1 MKKIITAFAIAL
13 ACTVLIHA
21 QAGIEFVSEQVDF
34 GEIDSGKVVDLEFE
48 FSNTGNETLEIKN
61 ITSTCGCTVT
71 SLEKQ
76 AYQPGEKGIIPVKF
90 YSRGYQ
96 GRVVKTLTVSTNDP
110 KKPYVRLRL
119 TGIVTMKNYASI
131 EVVPNRLH
139 FEKVPLGG
147 ELEQTFEIRNPGS
160 LPLRIIEVIH
170 GPEISPRFSGK
181 SVGPGEALS
190 VTLHL
195 KGMAPGPFVTYL
207 KIRSNAFR
215 QSLAVVK
222 VDADVAETGA
232 SEVVAPD

>member
-1 MKKIITAFAIAL
+1 MKKFMTGIAVAL
-13 ACTVLIHA
+13 ICTILVHA
-21 QAGIEFVSEQVDF
+21 QAGIEFTSEQVDF
-34 GEIDSGKVVDLEFE
+34 GEVDSGKVVDLQFE
-48 FSNTGNETLEIKN
+48 FTNTGSESLEIKN

-76 AYQPGEKGIIPVKF
+76 SYEPGEKGIIPVKF

-110 KKPYVRLRL
+110 QKPYVRLRL

-131 EVVPNRLH
+131 EVSPNRLH
-139 FEKVPLGG
+139 FKDVPLGG
-147 ELEQTFEIRNPGS
+147 EAEQTFEIRNPGS

-170 GPEISPRFSGK
+170 GPEVSPRFSGK
-181 SVGPGEALS
+181 SVGPGEALT
-190 VTLHL
+190 VTLHI
-195 KGMAPGPFVTYL
+195 KGMAAGPFVTYL

-222 VDADVAETGA
+222 VDADIAETGA
-232 SEVVAPD
+232 QEVVASD

>member
-1 MKKIITAFAIAL
+1 MKKFIAGIAVAL
-13 ACTVLIHA
+13 VCAVLVPA
-21 QAGIEFVSEQVDF
+21 QAGIEFTSEQVDF
-34 GEIDSGKVVDLEFE
+34 GEVDSGKIVDLEFE
-48 FSNTGNETLEIKN
+48 FTNTGNDILEIKN

-71 SLEKQ
+71 SLEKKTFK
-76 AYQPGEKGIIPVKF
+76 PGEKGIIPVKF

-110 KKPYVRLRL
+110 KKAYVRLRL
-119 TGIVTMKNYASI
+119 TGIVTMKNYAGI
-131 EVVPNRLH
+131 EVAPNRLH

-147 ELEQTFEIRNPGS
+147 EAEQTFEIRNPGS

-170 GPEISPRFSGK
+170 GPEVSPRFDGK
-181 SVGPGEALS
+181 SVGPGESLS

-195 KGMAPGPFVTYL
+195 KGMAAGPFVTYL

-222 VDADVAETGA
+222 VDADIAETGA
-232 SEVVAPD
+232 PEVVASD